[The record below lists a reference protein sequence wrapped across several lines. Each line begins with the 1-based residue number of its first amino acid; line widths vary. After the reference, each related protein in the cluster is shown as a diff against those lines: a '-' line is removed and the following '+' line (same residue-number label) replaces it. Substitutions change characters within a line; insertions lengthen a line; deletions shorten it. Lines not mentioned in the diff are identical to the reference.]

1 MKSEGFIINEIE
13 MQDKTTNAA
22 KIKTTA
28 LYLLIG
34 FLILGGLFAIITVLT
49 GRFSHFEI
57 KVLLTTLVIVFASIG
72 SLSCSTYMT
81 RSGRAWAG
89 VAGITLAVFSASL
102 LILDLWW
109 EVRDTTVWYWKTVIV
124 TAIFAAAFAHSLA
137 LLCVRLSHKYR
148 WIKVITTVNIFL
160 LAAVA
165 STMIIFEMD
174 NAVMFR
180 AVMMLAI
187 LAALETLAIPILSK
201 IVKYKREG
209 ESSTKR
215 LTLTERE
222 EGLYEDTQGN
232 LYRVEKMEE

>member
-1 MKSEGFIINEIE
+1 MK
-13 MQDKTTNAA
+13 DKTTTAA

-34 FLILGGLFAIITVLT
+34 FLIVGGLFAIITVFT

-72 SLSCSTYMT
+72 SLSCSTHMT
-81 RSGRAWAG
+81 RSGRTWPG

-102 LILDLWW
+102 IILGLWW
-109 EVRDTTVWYWKTVIV
+109 GVRDTAVWYWKTAIV
-124 TAIFAAAFAHSLA
+124 TAIFAAAFAHSLT

-148 WIKVITTVNIFL
+148 WIKAITTVNIFL
-160 LAAVA
+160 LAAVT

-174 NAVMFR
+174 NAAMFR
-180 AVMMLAI
+180 AVIMLAI
-187 LAALETLAIPILSK
+187 LAALETLAIPILSN
-201 IVKYKREG
+201 IVKCKQEG

-215 LTLTERE
+215 LTLTERKK
-222 EGLYEDTQGN
+222 GLYEDTQGN
-232 LYRVEKMEE
+232 LYRVEKIEE